1 MEAIL
6 LEEIY
11 KSVNE
16 KASKLRE
23 LALTKRLNFLI
34 GSGASLPG
42 IPLMS
47 DERFSSKD
55 IFPFSD
61 ESEKIR
67 NDRLLDEVKKISKT
81 LLEEEDDESLTTK
94 QTLDN
99 YKGFLNAVI
108 DILKSSNARQVPRTA
123 NIFTTNYDLF
133 CKHPIARYIKIP
145 S

>member
-1 MEAIL
+1 M
-6 LEEIY
+6 EEID

-16 KASKLRE
+16 KVSKLRE

-67 NDRLLDEVKKISKT
+67 NDRLLDEVKKSVKLCLRKKMMS
-81 LLEEEDDESLTTK
+81 LLPQNKL
-94 QTLDN
+94 
-99 YKGFLNAVI
+99 
-108 DILKSSNARQVPRTA
+108 
-123 NIFTTNYDLF
+123 
-133 CKHPIARYIKIP
+133 
-145 S
+145 